1 LCVVRRRVLGQRGI
15 GELGP
20 AHAASSDGQPVRNA
34 ELVADR
40 HPYRHRHGDGNRN
53 GNSDRD
59 GNRNADAYADRDGN
73 RDADVYADRDAH
85 GNADRD
91 AHGHGVADGL
101 TCPNHLQRAVRFVSG
116 PRSGPRRNVSRA
128 IPSAVHG
135 DGKRL
140 LGELHGR
147 QSKSK

>member
-1 LCVVRRRVLGQRGI
+1 MLGQRRI

-20 AHAASSDGQPVRNA
+20 AHDASSDGQPVRNA

-40 HPYRHRHGDGNRN
+40 HRHRHRQRDGNGN

-59 GNRNADAYADRDGN
+59 GNRDADAYTDRDGN
-73 RDADVYADRDAH
+73 RDADVDADRDAH

-91 AHGHGVADGL
+91 AHGHGNADGL
-101 TCPNHLQRAVRFVSG
+101 TGPNHLQLAERFVSG
-116 PRSGPRRNVSRA
+116 PRSGPRWNVSRA
-128 IPSAVHG
+128 IPCAVHG